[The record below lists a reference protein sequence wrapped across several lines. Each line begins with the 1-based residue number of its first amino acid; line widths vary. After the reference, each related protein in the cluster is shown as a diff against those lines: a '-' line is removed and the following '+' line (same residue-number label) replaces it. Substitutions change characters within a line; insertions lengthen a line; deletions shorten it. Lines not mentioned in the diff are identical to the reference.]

1 MLDVKRMRVL
11 REVIARGSFSAAADS
26 LHLSQSAVS
35 QQVAALEKEVG
46 MQLLERTSEGPKL
59 TSAGETLMGHADAVI
74 CRLEEAERDLTEIA
88 GLESGRVRVISFPSA
103 SATVLTRAIGL
114 FRPRF
119 PAIDLELGEGEPE
132 VSIPLLR
139 AASSTSRSDSTSAST
154 PTTSAATSS
163 ASCCSRRRCGW
174 RCRRGTRSRPLTAS
188 SSQTSPTRTGSAAAA
203 APAASTCIRLCQ
215 EAGFEPSVSFD
226 SDDYQVLKGLVS
238 AGLGVTLL
246 PELTLGDRAPGLEL
260 RPVSDKHTTR
270 RVWAITREAA
280 SRSPATEAM
289 VAVLVEAGKSYE
301 TAGLRGAQ
309 SRPRAASARFVCIRS
324 APGQRPDAAAETV

>member
-35 QQVAALEKEVG
+35 QQVAVLEKEVG

-59 TSAGETLMGHADAVI
+59 TRAGETLIGHADAVI

-139 AASSTSRSDSTSAST
+139 AGEFDIALGFDFSQHPHDVGRDLERELLLEEKMWVAL
-154 PTTSAATSS
+154 PP
-163 ASCCSRRRCGW
+163 GH
-174 RCRRGTRSRPLTAS
+174 PL
-188 SSQTSPTRTGSAAAA
+188 
-203 APAASTCIRLCQ
+203 AASDGVKLSDLADEDWLCGRSGSCREHVIRLCQ

-246 PELTLGDRAPGLEL
+246 PELALADRAPGLEL

-301 TAGLRGAQ
+301 TEVSEAI
-309 SRPRAASARFVCIRS
+309 AA
-324 APGQRPDAAAETV
+324 

>member
-11 REVIARGSFSAAADS
+11 REVTARGSFSAAADS

-46 MQLLERTSEGPKL
+46 MQLLERTSDGPKL
-59 TSAGETLMGHADAVI
+59 TSAGEALMGHADAVI
-74 CRLEEAERDLTEIA
+74 CRLEEAERELTEIA

-132 VSIPLLR
+132 ESIPLLR
-139 AASSTSRSDSTSAST
+139 AGEYDIALGFDFSQHPHDVGRDLERELLLEEKMWVAL
-154 PTTSAATSS
+154 PP
-163 ASCCSRRRCGW
+163 GH
-174 RCRRGTRSRPLTAS
+174 PL
-188 SSQTSPTRTGSAAAA
+188 
-203 APAASTCIRLCQ
+203 AASDKVKLSDLADEDWLCGRSGSCREHVMRLCQ
-215 EAGFEPSVSFD
+215 DAGFEPNVGFD

-246 PELTLGDRAPGLEL
+246 PELALGDKAPGIEL
-260 RPVSDKHTTR
+260 RPIRDKQTTR
-270 RVWAITREAA
+270 RVWAVTREGA

-289 VAVLVEAGKSYE
+289 VSVLVEAGKSYE
-301 TAGLRGAQ
+301 
-309 SRPRAASARFVCIRS
+309 SDV
-324 APGQRPDAAAETV
+324 AAAIAA